1 MLKTASGIFSLPTK
15 IPCAF
20 KFLQV
25 FIALGIV
32 NVWLIRPKLSSAY
45 RGANAKNLKEEFL
58 AYGYPSWF
66 IYAIGGCKLMCASF
80 LILGFLTGLSLI
92 LAIGAQNVFV
102 IEQGL
107 KRNHIFLVCLICS
120 VSDFIFIVIGTTAF
134 YFFSQTDPVVDL
146 ILNLLLLVF
155 IFYFIWNKLKVLPE
169 VHSFNMKYKKDPVGQ
184 VVLKTFAFTYLNPH
198 VYTDTI
204 LIIGGF
210 SREFIFNE
218 KIAFVVGASISSF
231 IYFFSLGYASSY
243 FSNFINNQSSWRLIN
258 RIVIA
263 TMLFLS
269 IYVLN
274 NM

>member
-1 MLKTASGIFSLPTK
+1 MEIF
-15 IPCAF
+15 
-20 KFLQV
+20 V
-25 FIALGIV
+25 FGF
-32 NVWLIRPKLSSAY
+32 Y
-45 RGANAKNLKEEFL
+45 
-58 AYGYPSWF
+58 
-66 IYAIGGCKLMCASF
+66 
-80 LILGFLTGLSLI
+80 LGFSLI
-92 LAIGAQNVFV
+92 LAIGPQNLFV

-107 KRNHIFLVCLICS
+107 KRNHVFLVCLICS
-120 VSDFIFIVIGTTAF
+120 VSDFLFIVIGTIAF
-134 YFFSQTDPVVDL
+134 YYFSQTDPIVDL
-146 ILNLLLLVF
+146 ILNLLLLIF
-155 IFYFIWNKLKVLPE
+155 IFYFIWNKLKVPRE
-169 VHSFNMKYKKDPVGQ
+169 VHSFNMKYKNDSVGE

-263 TMLFLS
+263 TMFFLS
-269 IYVLN
+269 IYVFNNIISIFSKIFWRDILFSEFLWNDAKLN
-274 NM
+274 ASLYASPI